1 MTCSRT
7 LLISARSWYTGVN
20 PYPPWVQCSTIT
32 IITTVPEIMCQR
44 GNHLTGRITGG
55 KRTMRAGGLDGILW
69 VTNLNWLWR
78 TLVVTVKNILFPN
91 NKVKKKEWKK
101 ARTLCTFNGNL
112 GRIEL
117 AISLRKVWTIWFKL
131 FLTQRR
137 LLVKAN
143 SITIFKFL
151 AVTNGEQ
158 EMSFKWLFFKEKV
171 HIEWG
176 VHSAV
181 TR

>member
-78 TLVVTVKNILFPN
+78 TLGVTIKNILFPN
-91 NKVKKKEWKK
+91 NKVKKKNGKK
-101 ARTLCTFNGNL
+101 HVPYALLMGIWGVLNWL
-112 GRIEL
+112 Y
-117 AISLRKVWTIWFKL
+117 LRKVWTIWFKL

-143 SITIFKFL
+143 NITIFKFL